1 MAAKTICLTL
11 SALPE
16 ALELALAELE
26 LAAELE
32 LELELAAELELDAEL
47 EHPAMPSRPA
57 ATTVAPSPFAV
68 RKL

>member
-32 LELELAAELELDAEL
+32 LELELELDAEL